1 MDASVHIFGWV
12 TCNSPVRIILDISA
26 GTLYTDLYL
35 KSVYH
40 VLTSLHDVTNNPIA
54 SKHQNWDDLY
64 ERTWGVYF
72 DLCKLRDEG
81 FIEFDLPRKP
91 GKLPLGQLNIVKL
104 KSIPLDWKTK

>member
-1 MDASVHIFGWV
+1 MPLSWREKFDVIVSNYARCYFTHPNIALLNAVQALSVGGWAHIDF
-12 TCNSPVRIILDISA
+12 
-26 GTLYTDLYL
+26 
-35 KSVYH
+35 
-40 VLTSLHDVTNNPIA
+40 DVTNNPIA

-91 GKLPLGQLNIVKL
+91 GKLPL
-104 KSIPLDWKTK
+104 